1 MGGGQ
6 IKKAIKILSS
16 VIADCENTEM
26 IVICGNNKKLYDK
39 LKSADYPKVNVLGY
53 CENIAEYMKTAS
65 LFVTKPGGLSSTE
78 AAVSKV
84 PILHTAAIPG
94 CETRN
99 AEFFSK
105 NGMSKLCKASKRELS
120 KAIKII
126 DDEKV
131 CLAMA
136 ENQRKRINSNA
147 AADICD
153 LAEKLI
159 KC

>member
-1 MGGGQ
+1 M
-6 IKKAIKILSS
+6 
-16 VIADCENTEM
+16 
-26 IVICGNNKKLYDK
+26 
-39 LKSADYPKVNVLGY
+39 
-53 CENIAEYMKTAS
+53 AEYMKGAD

-105 NGMSKLCKASKRELS
+105 NGMSRLCKASKRELS
-120 KAIKII
+120 DAIKII
-126 DDEKV
+126 NDEKA
-131 CLAMA
+131 CLDMT
-136 ENQRKRINSNA
+136 ENQRRKINSNA

-153 LAEKLI
+153 LAERLT
-159 KC
+159 KCEN